1 MSKPGLVF
9 RHPETRWM
17 IIAVIAAL
25 CLHGLCWLMGRL
37 FAGDMQGAF
46 VETQR
51 QMALALAWMI
61 GVMFMWKINPPA
73 SRLHAVMNIMMCV
86 LFVCALGSAVAIAKN
101 VIAAPSAVRS
111 NLLVFG
117 VPIALAVAQMIL
129 AIPSAMLLQG
139 LALTRAR
146 PSEG

>member
-17 IIAVIAAL
+17 IISVIAAVL
-25 CLHGLCWLMGRL
+25 LHGVCWLMGRL
-37 FAGDMQGAF
+37 FAGDAEGALG
-46 VETQR
+46 ETQR

-61 GVMFMWKINPPA
+61 GVLFMWKINLPV
-73 SRLHAVMNIMMCV
+73 SRLHAVMNIMLCV

-101 VIAAPSAVRS
+101 VILQPAAVRS
-111 NLLVFG
+111 NLMVFG
-117 VPIALAVAQMIL
+117 VPIAIAIAQLIL
-129 AIPSAMLLQG
+129 AIPSALLLQG

-146 PSEG
+146 PSE